1 MIEGGHLVDV
11 QLNVVGG
18 IFLKMFKIFQKLNK
32 KHGKFSVK
40 EMKLKK

>member
-18 IFLKMFKIFQKLNK
+18 IFFLKMFKIFQKLNK
-32 KHGKFSVK
+32 KNGKFGMYLEV
-40 EMKLKK
+40 